1 VAEVKRYWRFL
12 VPAALLVVVLG
23 VLLVNLSSSLV
34 YFITPTELIAANDD
48 TTERRRLGGQ
58 VVTGTVVEEPEG
70 IRFDVT
76 DGRETVA
83 VYHSGAPQQLF
94 QEGIGVVVEGTWN
107 GSEFHSDVMLVK
119 HDEQYRTEDGTEYDH
134 ENQDEDSAAP

>member
-1 VAEVKRYWRFL
+1 MKRYWRFL
-12 VPAALLVVVLG
+12 VPAALLVVVLV

-34 YFITPTELIAANDD
+34 YFITPTELIAADDD

-58 VVTGTVVEEPEG
+58 VVTGTVVEETEG
-70 IRFDVT
+70 IRFEVT

-94 QEGIGVVVEGTWN
+94 QEGIGVVVEGSWD
-107 GSEFHSDVMLVK
+107 GRLFSSDSMIIK
-119 HDEQYRTEDGTEYDH
+119 HDEQYRTEDGGVYTP
-134 ENQDEDSAAP
+134 ENRPDGS